1 MYPIVYSLFYLI
13 SLLPLRVL
21 YILSDGIYGILYY
34 IIGYRKNVV
43 RQNLL
48 IAFPEKSDL
57 DRKKIEK
64 AFYHQFVDT
73 FIEAIKLI
81 SMSEKEFSRR
91 FSIDIE
97 VLNNLY
103 ATGQNVQL
111 VAGHFFSWEFAN
123 LGIAKQSAYPFIGVY
138 MPLSNKVIDKIMYKM
153 RSRFGTILISTSEFR
168 NNFPKYASGRYALA
182 LVADQNP
189 GRLDRAFWAK
199 FFTKPAPFVLGPEK
213 GARASNAAVVFVDFF
228 PVKRGYYKA
237 ELELVTT
244 APNYYKEGALTKL
257 LIEKIE
263 GAIRKRPSNYLWSH
277 RRWKWTEEAEK
288 YAHLMV

>member
-1 MYPIVYSLFYLI
+1 MYFLLYGI
-13 SLLPLRVL
+13 SLMPMSVL
-21 YILSDGIYGILYY
+21 YGLSNLLAYVAFSG
-34 IIGYRKNVV
+34 IGYRKEIVLS
-43 RQNLL
+43 NLS

-138 MPLSNKVIDKIMYKM
+138 MPLSNKVIDKIMFKM
-153 RSRFGTILISTSEFR
+153 RSRFGTILIPASEFR
-168 NNFPKYASGRYALA
+168 NNFQKYASGRYALA

-213 GARASNAAVVFVDFF
+213 GARASNAAVVFVDFY
-228 PVKRGYYKA
+228 PIKRGYYKA

-263 GAIRKRPSNYLWSH
+263 GSIRKRPSNYLWSH

-288 YAHLMV
+288 YAHLMI

>member
-1 MYPIVYSLFYLI
+1 MYPVVYSIFYIL

-21 YILSDGIYGILYY
+21 YIFSDGIYGILYY
-34 IIGYRKNVV
+34 IIGYRKQVV

-81 SMSEKEFSRR
+81 SMSKKEFSKR
-91 FSIDIE
+91 FSINIE

-111 VAGHFFSWEFAN
+111 IAGHFFSWEFAN
-123 LGIAKQSAYPFIGVY
+123 LGIAQQSAYPFIGVY
-138 MPLSNKVIDKIMYKM
+138 MPLSNKVMDKIMHKM
-153 RSRFGTILISTSEFR
+153 RSRFGTILISASEFR
-168 NNFPKYASGRYALA
+168 NNFHKYANDRYTLA

-213 GARASNAAVVFVDFF
+213 GARASNAAVVFVDFY

-237 ELELVTT
+237 EIELVTT
-244 APNYYKEGALTKL
+244 SPNYFKEGALTKL

-277 RRWKWTEEAEK
+277 RRWKWTAEAEK
-288 YAHLMV
+288 YAHLMI